1 MSLSY
6 QQALRFLNSLQ
17 SKGIR
22 PGLKNIA
29 LALTKFGNPQWQ
41 FPAVHIGGTNGKGST
56 AAMVANI
63 LRTAGY
69 KVGLFTSPHLH
80 SVRERIQINFQPI
93 PKADFASVVREIK
106 NRGCVDLT
114 YFEFLTL
121 MAFFYF
127 AQNKVDIGVIEVGLG
142 GRLDA
147 TNLLL
152 PKVTI
157 VTNVHLDHQ
166 HWLGRSLKSIA
177 LEKGGI
183 IKCNTPF
190 ITGVKQK
197 NLISLLKK
205 ICEFKNAPF
214 YQLGVDI
221 KYRHGQHGFS
231 YFGLK
236 KHLSHLELGL
246 KGRYQIENA
255 TLALGAIEIL
265 EGEGFEIKDKHIQKG
280 LKSVSWP
287 ARFEVISSSPQII
300 LDVAHNPAGAMAL
313 KKALFSYN
321 KNRDLILIL
330 GIMQDKDIKKIIK
343 ILAPLAQI
351 VIVTSPQTPRAAKA
365 GLLSNIAKNYCSHIK
380 IIPSV
385 HKAISSAL
393 CTATPQ
399 DLVLVTGSLYTVA
412 EAREALRLRCLEK

>member
-1 MSLSY
+1 MFFSY
-6 QQALRFLNSLQ
+6 QQALRFLNALK

-29 LALTKFGNPQWQ
+29 LGLTRFGNPQWQ
-41 FPAVHIGGTNGKGST
+41 FPTVHIGGTNGKGST
-56 AAMVANI
+56 VAMVANI
-63 LRTAGY
+63 LKTAGY

-80 SVRERIQINFQPI
+80 SVRERIQINFQSI
-93 PKADFASVVREIK
+93 PQPDFISILREIK
-106 NRGCVDLT
+106 NTLSIDLT

-121 MAFFYF
+121 MAFLYF

-152 PKVTI
+152 PKVSI

-197 NLISLLKK
+197 NLISLLQK

-236 KHLSHLELGL
+236 KHLSHIELGL
-246 KGRYQIENA
+246 KGKYQIENA

-265 EGEGFEIKDKHIQKG
+265 EGEGFEIKDEHIQKG

-287 ARFEVISSSPQII
+287 GRFEVISSSPQVI

-313 KKALFSYN
+313 KKNLSSYN
-321 KNRDLILIL
+321 KNLVLVL
-330 GIMQDKDIKKIIK
+330 GIMQDKNIKKIIK

-351 VIVTSPQTPRAAKA
+351 VIVTSPQTPRATKA
-365 GLLSNIAKNYCSHIK
+365 ELLSNIAKNYCSHIK
-380 IIPSV
+380 VIPSV

-393 CTATPQ
+393 CTATPK
-399 DLVLVTGSLYTVA
+399 DLVVVTGSLYTVA
-412 EAREALRLRCLEK
+412 EAREALRLRCSEK

>member
-56 AAMVANI
+56 SAMVANI
-63 LRTAGY
+63 LKTAGY

-106 NRGCVDLT
+106 NRVCIDLT

-152 PKVTI
+152 PKLTI

-183 IKCNTPF
+183 IKYNTPF

-197 NLISLLKK
+197 DLISLLQK
-205 ICEFKNAPF
+205 ICKLKNASF
-214 YQLGVDI
+214 YQIGADI
-221 KYRHGQHGFS
+221 RYRRGKHGFS

-236 KHLSHLELGL
+236 RHLSHLKLGL
-246 KGRYQIENA
+246 KGEYQIKNA
-255 TLALGAIEIL
+255 TLALGAIEVL
-265 EGEGFEIKDKHIQKG
+265 EKVGFTVKDKHIQKG

-287 ARFEVISSSPQII
+287 GRFEVITSSPKVI

-313 KKALFSYN
+313 KKNLSSYN
-321 KNRDLILIL
+321 KNLVLVL
-330 GIMQDKDIKKIIK
+330 GIMQDKNIKKIMK

-365 GLLSNIAKNYCSHIK
+365 ELLSNIAKNYCSHIK

-385 HKAISSAL
+385 SQAITTAL
-393 CTATPQ
+393 SIATPN

-412 EAREALRLRCLEK
+412 EAREALRLRCLGK

>member
-1 MSLSY
+1 MSFTY
-6 QQALRFLNSLQ
+6 QQALEFLNTLQ

-29 LALTKFGNPQWQ
+29 LALARFGNPQFQ

-56 AAMVANI
+56 AAITANI
-63 LRTAGY
+63 LKTAGY

-80 SVRERIQINFQPI
+80 SVRERIQINSQHI
-93 PKADFASVVREIK
+93 SQADFASMVKEIK
-106 NRGCVDLT
+106 DGLSIDLT

-183 IKCNTPF
+183 IKYNTPF

-197 NLISLLKK
+197 DLISLLKK
-205 ICEFKNAPF
+205 ICKLKNASF
-214 YQLGVDI
+214 YQIGADI
-221 KYRHGQHGFS
+221 RYRRGKHGFS

-236 KHLSHLELGL
+236 RHLSHLKLGL
-246 KGRYQIENA
+246 KGEYQIKNA
-255 TLALGAIEIL
+255 TLGLGAIEVL
-265 EGEGFEIKDKHIQKG
+265 EKVGFTVKDKHIQKG

-287 ARFEVISSSPQII
+287 GRFEVITSSPKVI

-313 KKALFSYN
+313 KKNLSSYN
-321 KNRDLILIL
+321 KNLVLVL
-330 GIMQDKDIKKIIK
+330 GIMQDKNIKKIMK

-365 GLLSNIAKNYCSHIK
+365 ELLSNIAKNYCSHIK

-385 HKAISSAL
+385 SQAITTAL
-393 CTATPQ
+393 SIATPN

-412 EAREALRLRCLEK
+412 EAREALRLRCLGK